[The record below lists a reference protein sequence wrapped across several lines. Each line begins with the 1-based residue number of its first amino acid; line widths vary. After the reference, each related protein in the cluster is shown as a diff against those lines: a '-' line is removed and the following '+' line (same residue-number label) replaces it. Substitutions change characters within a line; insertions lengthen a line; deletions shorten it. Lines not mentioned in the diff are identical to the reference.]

1 MGHSAAVQSRLGHPV
16 RPLRCLLCH
25 KSVFDF
31 VRANLSPSDIAGR
44 RILEVGSRDV
54 NGSVRSILMSL
65 GARDYVGVDT
75 ELGPGVDRLCDVA
88 NLASEFSGQPFDV
101 VVTTEMLEHV
111 RDWSNAVSNLKQVVV
126 PAGLLVITTRSFG
139 FPYHDFPGDYWR
151 YELDDMHAVFRDFHI
166 VKLIRDPQSPGVFF
180 MGRKPPAFHEISTSR
195 FKLFS
200 VVKAKRAEAEDLA
213 DEEILAY
220 AKRMKQFVGIG
231 ADAKRILQS
240 TDLAQVGQ
248 RDFRNIWQSLERLCD
263 RLERL
268 RRAEMAGP
276 PSPWR
281 RIQKLTCRMLA
292 LLTATRLARGR
303 SFELARKMLL
313 HSAGSSA
320 ATDGLRV
327 PWALVDDEPFHEI
340 VNMLESIK
348 SLCEKAHSYAP
359 LSTPD

>member
-1 MGHSAAVQSRLGHPV
+1 MAVQSRLRHPIE
-16 RPLRCLLCH
+16 PLRCLLCH
-25 KSVFDF
+25 ESVVDF
-31 VRANLSPSDIAGR
+31 VRANLSPGDIEGR

-75 ELGPGVDRLCDVA
+75 EPGPGVDRLCDVV
-88 NLASEFSGQPFDV
+88 NLASDFSGQSFDV

-111 RDWSNAVSNLKQVVV
+111 RNWSNAVSNLKQVV
-126 PAGLLVITTRSFG
+126 ASGGLLVITTRSFG

-166 VKLIRDPQSPGVFF
+166 VKVIRDPQSPGVFF
-180 MGRKPPAFHEISTSR
+180 KGRKPPAFREISTSR

-200 VVKAKRAEAEDLA
+200 VVKAKRAEAEDVA

-220 AKRMKQFVGIG
+220 AKRMKHFVGFAGIG
-231 ADAKRILQS
+231 GDPKRILQS

-248 RDFRNIWQSLERLCD
+248 RDFRNIWQSLERLSD
-263 RLERL
+263 RLKRL
-268 RRAEMAGP
+268 GRVELAGAP
-276 PSPWR
+276 PPWR
-281 RIQKLTCRMLA
+281 QIQKLTCRMLD

-303 SFELARKMLL
+303 SFALARKMLL

-320 ATDGLRV
+320 ATDFLRV